1 MLTIRG
7 PKEKLEQLNNALNA
21 HYGYPNE
28 STKTLTYSQI
38 QTEYGT
44 GEFCL
49 MIFAKDVS
57 FAEEIPGIVIEDGNT
72 IAIEPIQPTEELSQE

>member
-1 MLTIRG
+1 MKTCRGTQEQLT
-7 PKEKLEQLNNALNA
+7 QLNNALNA

-38 QTEYGT
+38 QTEFGT
-44 GEFCL
+44 GDLCL

-57 FAEEIPGIVIEDGNT
+57 FAEAIPGIAIEEGNT
-72 IAIEPIQPTEELSQE
+72 IAIEPIQPTEELPQE

>member
-1 MLTIRG
+1 MKTCRST
-7 PKEKLEQLNNALNA
+7 KEKLEQLNNALNA

-49 MIFAKDVS
+49 MILAKDVS
-57 FAEEIPGIVIEDGNT
+57 FAEEIPGIVVEDGNT
-72 IAIEPIQPTEELSQE
+72 IAIEPMQSTSDDIV